1 MRVLLADDHP
11 LFRDGLAT
19 LLRARGMDVV
29 GEASNGV
36 EAVEKARALKP
47 DLILMDV
54 NMPQMTGLEATRIV
68 KTERPETKI
77 VILTVSDDD
86 ENLFEAIK
94 SGAQGYLL
102 KSLQSQAFFDLLNG
116 VAQGEAPI
124 SRGLATKILGEF
136 ARHLQQ
142 DEAQAA
148 PVRLAEQDPAPG
160 AQVAVVGYP
169 ALDPRND
176 RQVQDAIF
184 GGVYG
189 VKRFQPGEVMAAKAA
204 FINHDCSTLGGN
216 SGSVVVEFESGRAVG
231 LHFMGE
237 YERENFAVKA
247 SALAELLHR
256 LKIAAAA

>member
-1 MRVLLADDHP
+1 
-11 LFRDGLAT
+11 
-19 LLRARGMDVV
+19 MDVV

-54 NMPQMTGLEATRIV
+54 NMPQMNGLEATRIV

-148 PVRLAEQDPAPG
+148 NKEDLTDREKEVLRLVAEGSTNRDIAGKLNVTENTVKYHLKNILEKLHLRNRAQAVAYAMQTGLLKKTVR
-160 AQVAVVGYP
+160 
-169 ALDPRND
+169 
-176 RQVQDAIF
+176 
-184 GGVYG
+184 
-189 VKRFQPGEVMAAKAA
+189 
-204 FINHDCSTLGGN
+204 
-216 SGSVVVEFESGRAVG
+216 
-231 LHFMGE
+231 
-237 YERENFAVKA
+237 
-247 SALAELLHR
+247 
-256 LKIAAAA
+256 

>member
-29 GEASNGV
+29 GEASNGL

-54 NMPQMTGLEATRIV
+54 NMPHMNGLEATRIV

-142 DEAQAA
+142 DDAQAA
-148 PVRLAEQDPAPG
+148 NKEDLTDREKEVLRLVAEGSTNRDIAGKLNVTENTVKYHLKNILEKLHLRNRAQAVAYAMQTGLLKKTVR
-160 AQVAVVGYP
+160 
-169 ALDPRND
+169 
-176 RQVQDAIF
+176 
-184 GGVYG
+184 
-189 VKRFQPGEVMAAKAA
+189 
-204 FINHDCSTLGGN
+204 
-216 SGSVVVEFESGRAVG
+216 
-231 LHFMGE
+231 
-237 YERENFAVKA
+237 
-247 SALAELLHR
+247 
-256 LKIAAAA
+256 

>member
-1 MRVLLADDHP
+1 
-11 LFRDGLAT
+11 
-19 LLRARGMDVV
+19 MDVV

-54 NMPQMTGLEATRIV
+54 HMPQMNGLEATRIV

-148 PVRLAEQDPAPG
+148 NKEDLTDREKEVLRLVAEGSTNRDIAGKLNVTENTVKYHLKNILEKLHLRNRAQAVAYAMQTGLLKKTVR
-160 AQVAVVGYP
+160 
-169 ALDPRND
+169 
-176 RQVQDAIF
+176 
-184 GGVYG
+184 
-189 VKRFQPGEVMAAKAA
+189 
-204 FINHDCSTLGGN
+204 
-216 SGSVVVEFESGRAVG
+216 
-231 LHFMGE
+231 
-237 YERENFAVKA
+237 
-247 SALAELLHR
+247 
-256 LKIAAAA
+256 

>member
-19 LLRARGMDVV
+19 LLRARGMEVV
-29 GEASNGV
+29 GEASNGL

-54 NMPQMTGLEATRIV
+54 NMPQMGGLEATRLI

-102 KSLQSQAFFDLLNG
+102 KSLQSQAFFELLNG

-142 DEAQAA
+142 DEVQAANKEDLTEREKEVLRLVAEGSTNRDIATQLNVTENTVKYHLKNILEKLHLRNRAQA
-148 PVRLAEQDPAPG
+148 
-160 AQVAVVGYP
+160 VAYAMQTG
-169 ALDPRND
+169 LLKKSPR
-176 RQVQDAIF
+176 
-184 GGVYG
+184 
-189 VKRFQPGEVMAAKAA
+189 
-204 FINHDCSTLGGN
+204 
-216 SGSVVVEFESGRAVG
+216 
-231 LHFMGE
+231 
-237 YERENFAVKA
+237 
-247 SALAELLHR
+247 
-256 LKIAAAA
+256 

>member
-29 GEASNGV
+29 GEASNGL

-54 NMPQMTGLEATRIV
+54 NMPQMSGLEATRIV

-148 PVRLAEQDPAPG
+148 NKEDLTDREKEVLRLVAEG
-160 AQVAVVGYP
+160 ATNRDIAGKLNVTENTVKYHLKNILEKLHLRNRAQAVAYAMQTG
-169 ALDPRND
+169 LLKKTPR
-176 RQVQDAIF
+176 
-184 GGVYG
+184 
-189 VKRFQPGEVMAAKAA
+189 
-204 FINHDCSTLGGN
+204 
-216 SGSVVVEFESGRAVG
+216 
-231 LHFMGE
+231 
-237 YERENFAVKA
+237 
-247 SALAELLHR
+247 
-256 LKIAAAA
+256 

>member
-19 LLRARGMDVV
+19 LLRARGMEVV
-29 GEASNGV
+29 GEASNGL

-47 DLILMDV
+47 DLVLMDV
-54 NMPQMTGLEATRIV
+54 NMPQMTGLEATRII

-142 DEAQAA
+142 DEVQAANKEDLTDREKEVLRLVAEGSTNRDIATRLNVTENTVKYHLKNILEKLHLRNRAQA
-148 PVRLAEQDPAPG
+148 
-160 AQVAVVGYP
+160 VAYAMQTG
-169 ALDPRND
+169 LLKKNPR
-176 RQVQDAIF
+176 
-184 GGVYG
+184 
-189 VKRFQPGEVMAAKAA
+189 
-204 FINHDCSTLGGN
+204 
-216 SGSVVVEFESGRAVG
+216 
-231 LHFMGE
+231 
-237 YERENFAVKA
+237 
-247 SALAELLHR
+247 
-256 LKIAAAA
+256 

>member
-19 LLRARGMDVV
+19 LLRTRGMDVV

-54 NMPQMTGLEATRIV
+54 NMPQMNGLEATRIV

-148 PVRLAEQDPAPG
+148 NKEDLTDREKEVLRLVAEG
-160 AQVAVVGYP
+160 ATNRDIAGKLNVTENTVKYHLKNILEKLHLRNRAQAVAYAMQTG
-169 ALDPRND
+169 LLKKTPR
-176 RQVQDAIF
+176 
-184 GGVYG
+184 
-189 VKRFQPGEVMAAKAA
+189 
-204 FINHDCSTLGGN
+204 
-216 SGSVVVEFESGRAVG
+216 
-231 LHFMGE
+231 
-237 YERENFAVKA
+237 
-247 SALAELLHR
+247 
-256 LKIAAAA
+256 

>member
-19 LLRARGMDVV
+19 LLRARGMEVV
-29 GEASNGV
+29 GEASNGLD
-36 EAVEKARALKP
+36 AVEKARALKP
-47 DLILMDV
+47 DLVLMDV
-54 NMPQMTGLEATRIV
+54 NMPQMSGLEATRII
-68 KTERPETKI
+68 KTERPDTKI

-148 PVRLAEQDPAPG
+148 NKEDLTDREKEVLRLVAEGSTNRDIASKLNVTENTVKYHLKNILEKLHLRNR
-160 AQVAVVGYP
+160 AQAVAY
-169 ALDPRND
+169 AM
-176 RQVQDAIF
+176 Q
-184 GGVYG
+184 
-189 VKRFQPGEVMAAKAA
+189 
-204 FINHDCSTLGGN
+204 T
-216 SGSVVVEFESGRAVG
+216 G
-231 LHFMGE
+231 LIKKNA
-237 YERENFAVKA
+237 R
-247 SALAELLHR
+247 
-256 LKIAAAA
+256 

>member
-19 LLRARGMDVV
+19 LLRARGMEVV
-29 GEASNGV
+29 GEASNGL
-36 EAVEKARALKP
+36 EALEKARALKP

-54 NMPQMTGLEATRIV
+54 NMPQMNGLEATRLI
-68 KTERPETKI
+68 KTERPDTKI

-102 KSLQSQAFFDLLNG
+102 KSLQSQAFFELMNG

-148 PVRLAEQDPAPG
+148 NKEDLTDREKEVLRLVAEGATNRDIAGRLNVTENTVKYHLKNILEKLHLRNRAQAVAYAMQTGLLKKSVR
-160 AQVAVVGYP
+160 
-169 ALDPRND
+169 
-176 RQVQDAIF
+176 
-184 GGVYG
+184 
-189 VKRFQPGEVMAAKAA
+189 
-204 FINHDCSTLGGN
+204 
-216 SGSVVVEFESGRAVG
+216 
-231 LHFMGE
+231 
-237 YERENFAVKA
+237 
-247 SALAELLHR
+247 
-256 LKIAAAA
+256 

>member
-29 GEASNGV
+29 GEASNGL

-54 NMPQMTGLEATRIV
+54 NMPHMNGLEATRIV

-148 PVRLAEQDPAPG
+148 NKEDLTDREKEVLRLVAEGSTNRDIAGKLNVTENTVKYHLKNILEKLHLRNRAQAVAYAMQTGLLKKTVR
-160 AQVAVVGYP
+160 
-169 ALDPRND
+169 
-176 RQVQDAIF
+176 
-184 GGVYG
+184 
-189 VKRFQPGEVMAAKAA
+189 
-204 FINHDCSTLGGN
+204 
-216 SGSVVVEFESGRAVG
+216 
-231 LHFMGE
+231 
-237 YERENFAVKA
+237 
-247 SALAELLHR
+247 
-256 LKIAAAA
+256 

>member
-1 MRVLLADDHP
+1 
-11 LFRDGLAT
+11 
-19 LLRARGMDVV
+19 MDVV

-36 EAVEKARALKP
+36 EAVEKARARKP

-148 PVRLAEQDPAPG
+148 NKEDLTDREKEVLRLVAEGATNRDIAGRLNVTENTVKYHLKNILEKLHLRNRAQAVAYAMQTGLLKKTVR
-160 AQVAVVGYP
+160 
-169 ALDPRND
+169 
-176 RQVQDAIF
+176 
-184 GGVYG
+184 
-189 VKRFQPGEVMAAKAA
+189 
-204 FINHDCSTLGGN
+204 
-216 SGSVVVEFESGRAVG
+216 
-231 LHFMGE
+231 
-237 YERENFAVKA
+237 
-247 SALAELLHR
+247 
-256 LKIAAAA
+256 

>member
-148 PVRLAEQDPAPG
+148 NKEDLTDREKEVLRLVAEG
-160 AQVAVVGYP
+160 ATNRDIAGRLNVTENTVKYHLKNILEKLHLRNRAQAVAYAMQTG
-169 ALDPRND
+169 LLKKSPR
-176 RQVQDAIF
+176 
-184 GGVYG
+184 
-189 VKRFQPGEVMAAKAA
+189 
-204 FINHDCSTLGGN
+204 
-216 SGSVVVEFESGRAVG
+216 
-231 LHFMGE
+231 
-237 YERENFAVKA
+237 
-247 SALAELLHR
+247 
-256 LKIAAAA
+256 